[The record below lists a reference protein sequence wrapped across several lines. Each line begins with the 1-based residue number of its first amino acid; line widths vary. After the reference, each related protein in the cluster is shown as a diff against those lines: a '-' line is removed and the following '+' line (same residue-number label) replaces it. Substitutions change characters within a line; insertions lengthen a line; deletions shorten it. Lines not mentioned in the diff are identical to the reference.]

1 MHVTVEI
8 RKHNFVNLSQSVRV
22 MNRALVRS
30 IFAFFR
36 EILRRFVTKWDILE
50 HLARIYQLIREQ
62 DTAGHQRRHTVKTI
76 PKITLN
82 TFYPKTRSLKTRKRS
97 KISRTPPPTLSGFAI
112 QNDETLNIRNWLFFR
127 LSENIFDYLNFPG
140 EYK

>member
-22 MNRALVRS
+22 MNRALGRS

-50 HLARIYQLIREQ
+50 HLARIYQLSREQ

-82 TFYPKTRSLKTRKRS
+82 TFYPKTRSLKNRKRS
-97 KISRTPPPTLSGFAI
+97 KISRTPPPHAVGICYPKRWNLKHSKLAI
-112 QNDETLNIRNWLFFR
+112 FQAFWKYFW
-127 LSENIFDYLNFPG
+127 LSEFPWRI
-140 EYK
+140 